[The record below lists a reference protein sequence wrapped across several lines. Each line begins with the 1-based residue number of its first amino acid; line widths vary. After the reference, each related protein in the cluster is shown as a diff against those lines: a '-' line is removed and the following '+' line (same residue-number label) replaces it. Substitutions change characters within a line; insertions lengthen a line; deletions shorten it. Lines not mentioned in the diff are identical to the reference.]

1 METPID
7 YFQRCRCKAFPVPP
21 PDFDIV
27 FYNWGFKLAE
37 LKFFGYL
44 ADLVGTRT
52 MKVQLEKPVPLR
64 EILPSNFPK
73 ADIII
78 LIDQKAGSVDSLI
91 ENDHSVLIMPILSG
105 G

>member
-1 METPID
+1 
-7 YFQRCRCKAFPVPP
+7 
-21 PDFDIV
+21 
-27 FYNWGFKLAE
+27 
-37 LKFFGYL
+37 
-44 ADLVGTRT
+44 